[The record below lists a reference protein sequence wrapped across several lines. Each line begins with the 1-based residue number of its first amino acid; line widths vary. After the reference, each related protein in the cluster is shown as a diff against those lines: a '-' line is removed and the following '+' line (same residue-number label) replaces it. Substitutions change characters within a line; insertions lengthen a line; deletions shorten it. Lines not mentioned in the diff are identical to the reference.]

1 MRRRHA
7 MSHCLNAHICYIC
20 HNVIYDICHISY
32 WHKVTMPTYR
42 MLYHRMFFSFL
53 MVKINNNQ
61 NKALLAISP
70 KIFLQTAEQVQHV
83 QGGIGCCHA
92 DSNLR
97 WSYAHTVSRGGHHHC
112 HSLAS
117 DSLALL
123 LSLLLSPPL
132 HLVNCSRV
140 RQLRFLLKFLPRLL
154 LRPLRTPP

>member
-1 MRRRHA
+1 
-7 MSHCLNAHICYIC
+7 MSYFILAQSHNAHIQ
-20 HNVIYDICHISY
+20 DKMSY
-32 WHKVTMPTYR
+32 HQ
-42 MLYHRMFFSFL
+42 MFFSFL

-61 NKALLAISP
+61 NKVLLAISP

-83 QGGIGCCHA
+83 QGGIGCCQA

-112 HSLAS
+112 HSLPS